1 VRTKLVN
8 GIEFKSETAGVWTGV
23 SQSAVYWV
31 RPHHTL
37 KTKYT
42 LTKCIGD
49 TTTTIQH
56 GGTIGE
62 LLAVAAERI
71 HKENKPKPPETQY
84 GRLSRM
90 VEASERAV
98 ETNRT
103 SPATADLV
111 LRLVFA
117 IGRESEKLRKAIA
130 DHNQQVTSQVASW
143 QGNLAS
149 SAVCGGGGW
158 GTRTERARDR
168 TSQSEFMIRPD
179 SGRLAKLDGCKTTA
193 EVLSERMNLFAA
205 LVERFN
211 TLRNLSVRFPNGFK
225 PSDSYHAD
233 TLSMIIASIPGR
245 RWRGRLSKFHH
256 YDHVHGEVLHR
267 INRGNLDRRMLCR
280 SPKATKRRGLNGYDR
295 TRIVSNKR
303 GEELFCGLTKPPVI
317 EASPDLFRRAIMRV
331 WCERL
336 PQYGE
341 VRERLEAIHTE
352 LIGPQS
358 GTVRK
363 PTLTLH
369 NTRALLKAYRHLKFH
384 GANQRVLARIR
395 DTVFCSGQST
405 VGQYVISRPEIV
417 EQNVA
422 ISFRLM
428 TSDSADR
435 FAHWQS
441 VRCNLAAVRVID
453 HESGELST
461 EYQFCGFP
469 EMPDSMKACLERLT
483 PYHIPDLS
491 DTHRRL
497 GSVIR
502 ANRDFN
508 LAAIV
513 QELNDRLWLIV
524 NPPVPRFGSS
534 SGLTAE
540 QRAEQQRL
548 QRARVA
554 DYARRLIKIPLVS
567 LQDSYNVGNCKPGT
581 EAFCRELGVTVET
594 MSGRELFQAWKS
606 KAYPLNS
613 LFLRVIDK
621 LSPAVATEAES
632 AGV

>member
-1 VRTKLVN
+1 VMRVKLVN
-8 GIEFKSETAGVWTGV
+8 GIEFKSESAGVWTGN
-23 SQSAVYWV
+23 SQSAVYCV
-31 RPHHTL
+31 SPHREF

-42 LTKCIGD
+42 LTRQVGD
-49 TTTTIQH
+49 SQTVIQH

-62 LLAVAAERI
+62 LLAVAADRI
-71 HKENKPKPPETQY
+71 VKENKPKPPETQY

-90 VEASERAV
+90 VKAAEHAV

-193 EVLSERMNLFAA
+193 ETLSERMRLFAA
-205 LVERFN
+205 LVERFHS
-211 TLRNLSVRFPNGFK
+211 LRNLSLRLPDRFK

-245 RWRGRLSKFHH
+245 TWRGRLSKFHH

-267 INRGNLDRRMLCR
+267 INRGELSRRMICR
-280 SPKATKRRGLNGYDR
+280 CQKAAKRKGMDWYDR
-295 TRIVSNKR
+295 SRIVSNKR
-303 GEELFCGLTKPPVI
+303 GEELFCSLSKPPVI

-352 LIGPQS
+352 LFGPQS

-363 PTLTLH
+363 PTLSLH

-384 GANQRVLARIR
+384 GANQRVLARVR
-395 DTVFCSGQST
+395 DNVFCSGQST

-422 ISFRLM
+422 ISFRILQL
-428 TSDSADR
+428 TG
-435 FAHWQS
+435 QS
-441 VRCNLAAVRVID
+441 EQFEQWRNIRCNLAAVRVID

-469 EMPDSMKACLERLT
+469 ELPNSMKACLERLT
-483 PYHIPDLS
+483 PLHVP
-491 DTHRRL
+491 TRT
-497 GSVIR
+497 
-502 ANRDFN
+502 DFN
-508 LAAIV
+508 LPTII

-524 NPPVPRFGSS
+524 NPPVPRYGSR

-554 DYARRLIKIPLVS
+554 DYARRLIKIPVVS
-567 LQDSYNVGNCKPGT
+567 LEDSYNVGNCQPGT
-581 EAFCRELGVTVET
+581 AAFCRELGITVET
-594 MSGRELFQAWKS
+594 MSGRELFRAWKS

-621 LSPAVATEAES
+621 LSPVATESVGA
-632 AGV
+632 

>member
-1 VRTKLVN
+1 MRTKNVN
-8 GIEFKSETAGVWTGV
+8 SIEFKSETAGVWTGV
-23 SQSAVYWV
+23 SQSAVYCV
-31 RPHHTL
+31 SPHREF

-42 LTKCIGD
+42 LTKCQGD

-62 LLAVAAERI
+62 LLAVAADRI
-71 HKENKPKPPETQY
+71 VKENKPKPPETQY

-90 VEASERAV
+90 VTAAERAV

-111 LRLVFA
+111 LRLTFY
-117 IGRESEKLRKAIA
+117 IGRESKKLRKAIA

-158 GTRTERARDR
+158 GTRAERARDR
-168 TSQSEFMIRPD
+168 TSRSEFMIRPD
-179 SGRLAKLDGCKTTA
+179 SGRLAKLDGCKTAA
-193 EVLSERMNLFAA
+193 ETLSERTELFAA

-211 TLRNLSVRFPNGFK
+211 TLRNLSLRLPDRFK

-233 TLSMIIASIPGR
+233 TLSMIIASVPGR
-245 RWRGRLSKFHH
+245 TWRGRLSKYHH
-256 YDHVHGEVLHR
+256 YDHIHGEALHR
-267 INRGNLDRRMLCR
+267 INRGNLDRRMICR
-280 SPKATKRRGLNGYDR
+280 CQKAAKRKGMDWYDR

-303 GEELFCGLTKPPVI
+303 GEELFCSLSKPPVI
-317 EASPDLFRRAIMRV
+317 ETSPDLFRRAIMRV

-352 LIGPQS
+352 LFGPQS

-363 PTLTLH
+363 PTLSLH

-384 GANQRVLARIR
+384 GANQRVLARLR
-395 DTVFCSGQST
+395 DNVFCSGQST
-405 VGQYVISRPEIV
+405 VGQYVISRPEV
-417 EQNVA
+417 VAQNVA
-422 ISFRLM
+422 ILFRLM
-428 TSDSADR
+428 TSDSVDR
-435 FAHWQS
+435 FAHWQNI
-441 VRCNLAAVRVID
+441 RCNLAAVRVID

-469 EMPDSMKACLERLT
+469 DMPNSMKACVERLT
-483 PYHIPDLS
+483 PLHVP
-491 DTHRRL
+491 
-497 GSVIR
+497 
-502 ANRDFN
+502 ANRNFS
-508 LAAIV
+508 LSAII
-513 QELNDRLWLIV
+513 QELNDRLWLLV
-524 NPPVPRFGSS
+524 NPPVPRYGGS

-548 QRARVA
+548 QRARIA
-554 DYARRLIKIPLVS
+554 DYARRLVKIPVVS
-567 LQDSYNVGNCKPGT
+567 LEDSYNVGNCKPGT
-581 EAFCRELGVTVET
+581 QAFCRELGITVEA
-594 MSGRELFQAWKS
+594 MSGRELFRVWKS